1 MATVTQFWTTGIA
14 GDEQH
19 IPIFQAYGT
28 TLDWTWA
35 LGDGDFY
42 WAFAVRPLQANS
54 AVSVQAPITAIS
66 DNDLNQV
73 TVITVSVNP
82 GPTHRFRVTPGEGC
96 LLRFTAIKDET
107 P

>member
-66 DNDLNQV
+66 DNDLKSSHGHHGQRE
-73 TVITVSVNP
+73 P
-82 GPTHRFRVTPGEGC
+82 GSHASISGDSR
-96 LLRFTAIKDET
+96 
-107 P
+107 